1 MFMEEI
7 NQNSQTFLDFNSDI
21 LKPSNENDLQ
31 EIIKYCYKKD
41 LPIEIVGA
49 GTKNQIGKKL
59 QCAKILD
66 MSNISGILEYKPEE
80 LYITAKAGTPIKT
93 VQDELR
99 KNNQHLAFEPVNF
112 SELFKKDS
120 NEGTIG
126 GTLSCNFSGSR
137 RFKVGSARD
146 HILGFK
152 GYNGKGEKIKS
163 GGTVVKNVTGYD
175 LSKLVTGSFGTLLI
189 LSEITLKV
197 LPLQTDTKTIIVSGL
212 ALEHSMGVMGSAM
225 DSSNDPSGAVFYPSN
240 FRNNFVFNDLTH
252 PGSIT
257 AIRVEG
263 TKISTEERINNLIED
278 LSLID
283 KNITVLDNTQSEI
296 FWEDTRNLK
305 VFSKNQKSLLRAVI
319 PISETINLINRL
331 KTFHPSYFID
341 WGGALVWLELDYLSN
356 QKIDQIRN
364 RILNSGGYLTVIKS
378 PENLKSSSEIFTI
391 DPIKFKISQSLKK
404 SFDPKRIFNPGK
416 MYTGI

>member
-1 MFMEEI
+1 MEET
-7 NQNSQTFLDFNSDI
+7 NQNSQTYQDFNSDI
-21 LKPSNENDLQ
+21 YKPNNEKDLQ
-31 EIIKYCYKKD
+31 EIIKYCFKNN
-41 LPIEIVGA
+41 LPIEIIGK
-49 GTKNQIGKKL
+49 GTKSLIGKKL
-59 QCAKILD
+59 QCAKTLD
-66 MSNISGILEYKPEE
+66 MSNISGIIDYKPEE
-80 LYITAKAGTPIKT
+80 LYITVKAGTPIKT
-93 VQDELR
+93 IQDELK

-152 GYNGKGEKIKS
+152 GYNGTGEKIKS

-175 LSKLVTGSFGTLLI
+175 LSKLITGSFGTLLV

-212 ALEHSMGVMGSAM
+212 SLEHALGIMGSAIS
-225 DSSNDPSGAVFYPSN
+225 SSNDPSGTVFYPDSL
-240 FRNNFVFNDLTH
+240 RDNFVFNDLTH

-257 AIRVEG
+257 AIRIEG
-263 TKISTEERINNLIED
+263 SKISTEQRINNLIKD

-283 KNITVLDNTQSEI
+283 KNITVLDSVQSEI
-296 FWEDTRNLK
+296 FWEDTRSLK
-305 VFSKNQKSLLRAVI
+305 VFSKNQKNILRAVI
-319 PISETINLINRL
+319 PSSETTNLINRL
-331 KTFHPSYFID
+331 KSFHPNYFID
-341 WGGALVWLELDYLSN
+341 WGGSLIWLELDYLSS

-364 RILNSGGYLTVIKS
+364 RILVADGYLTVIKS
-378 PENLKSSSEIFTI
+378 QESIKSSLEIFTI
-391 DPIKFKISQSLKK
+391 DPIKFKISQNLKK
-404 SFDPKRIFNPGK
+404 SFDPKRILNPGK

>member
-1 MFMEEI
+1 MEEI
-7 NQNSQTFLDFNSDI
+7 NQNSQTFQDFNSDI
-21 LKPSNENDLQ
+21 YKPDNEKDLQ
-31 EIIKYCYKKD
+31 EIIKYCFKKN
-41 LPIEIVGA
+41 LPIEIIGR
-49 GTKNQIGKKL
+49 GTKNQIGKRL
-59 QCAKILD
+59 QCAKTLD
-66 MSNISGILEYKPEE
+66 MSNISGIIDYKPEE
-80 LYITAKAGTPIKT
+80 LYITVKAGTPILT
-93 VQDELR
+93 IQNELK

-152 GYNGKGEKIKS
+152 GFNGKGEKIKS

-175 LSKLVTGSFGTLLI
+175 LSKLITGSFGTLLV

-197 LPLQTDTKTIIVSGL
+197 LPLQTDTKTIVVSGL
-212 ALEHSMGVMGSAM
+212 SLEHALGILGSAIS
-225 DSSNDPSGAVFYPSN
+225 SSNDPSGAVFYPDSL
-240 FRNNFVFNDLTH
+240 RNNFVFNDLTH

-263 TKISTEERINNLIED
+263 SKTSTEQRINNLIQD
-278 LSLID
+278 LSLLD
-283 KNITVLDNTQSEI
+283 KNVTVIDSIQSEI
-296 FWEDTRNLK
+296 FWEDTRSIK
-305 VFSKNQKSLLRAVI
+305 VFSKNQKIFLRAVV
-319 PISETINLINRL
+319 PPSETINLINRL
-331 KTFHPSYFID
+331 KSFHPTYFID
-341 WGGALVWLELDYLSN
+341 WGGSLIWIELDYLSN
-356 QKIDQIRN
+356 QKIDQIRK
-364 RILNSGGYLTVIKS
+364 RILVADGYLTVIKS
-378 PENLKSSSEIFTI
+378 PENIKSSSELFTI
-391 DPIKFKISQSLKK
+391 DPIKFKISQNIKK

>member
-1 MFMEEI
+1 MEEI

-41 LPIEIVGA
+41 LPIEIVGT

-80 LYITAKAGTPIKT
+80 LYITVKAGTPIKT

-99 KNNQHLAFEPVNF
+99 KNNQHLAFEPINF

-137 RFKVGSARD
+137 RFKAGSARD

-175 LSKLVTGSFGTLLI
+175 LSKLVTGSFGTLLV

-212 ALEHSMGVMGSAM
+212 ALEHSMGIMGSSI

-263 TKISTEERINNLIED
+263 TKTSTEERINNLIED

-283 KNITVLDNTQSEI
+283 KNITVLDNIQSEI

-319 PISETINLINRL
+319 PASETINLINRL

-341 WGGALVWLELDYLSN
+341 WGGSLVWLELDYLSN
-356 QKIDQIRN
+356 QKIDQIRK
-364 RILNSGGYLTVIKS
+364 RILDSGGYLTVIKS

>member
-1 MFMEEI
+1 MEETS
-7 NQNSQTFLDFNSDI
+7 QNSQTFQDFNSDI
-21 LKPSNENDLQ
+21 YKPQNEEDLKS
-31 EIIKYCYKKD
+31 IIKYCFKKN
-41 LPIEIVGA
+41 LPIEIIDK

-59 QCAKILD
+59 QCAKTLD
-66 MSNISGILEYKPEE
+66 MSGISGIVDYKPEE
-80 LYITAKAGTPIKT
+80 LYITVKAGTSIEAINN
-93 VQDELR
+93 ELK

-112 SELFKKDS
+112 SRLFGADS

-126 GTLSCNFSGSR
+126 GTLACNFSGSR

-175 LSKLVTGSFGTLLI
+175 LSKLVTGSFGTLLV

-197 LPLQTDTKTIIVSGL
+197 IPIQADTKTIIVSGL
-212 ALEHSMGVMGSAM
+212 GLEHAHGVMGSAIS
-225 DSSNDPSGAVFYPSN
+225 SSNDPSGAVFYPNSL
-240 FRNNFVFNDLTH
+240 RDNFVFNDLTH

-257 AIRVEG
+257 AIRIEG
-263 TKISTEERINNLIED
+263 SKISTEQRINNLIQD

-283 KNITVLDNTQSEI
+283 KNITVLDSVQSEI
-296 FWEDTRNLK
+296 FWEDTRSIK
-305 VFSKNQKSLLRAVI
+305 VFSKNNKNILRAVI
-319 PISETINLINRL
+319 PPSETINLINRL
-331 KTFHPSYFID
+331 KTFHTTYFID
-341 WGGALVWLELDYLSN
+341 WGGSLIWIELDYLSN
-356 QKIDQIRN
+356 QKIDQIRK
-364 RILNSGGYLTVIKS
+364 RILVADGYLTVIKS
-378 PENLKSSSEIFTI
+378 PENIKSSSELFTI
-391 DPIKFKISQSLKK
+391 DPIKFKISQNLKK

>member
-1 MFMEEI
+1 MEET
-7 NQNSQTFLDFNSDI
+7 NQNSQTYQDFNSDI
-21 LKPSNENDLQ
+21 YKPNNEKDLQ
-31 EIIKYCYKKD
+31 EIIKYCFKNN
-41 LPIEIVGA
+41 LPIEIIGK
-49 GTKNQIGKKL
+49 GTKSLIGKKL
-59 QCAKILD
+59 QCAKTLD
-66 MSNISGILEYKPEE
+66 MSNISGIIDYKPEE
-80 LYITAKAGTPIKT
+80 LYITVKAGTPIKT
-93 VQDELR
+93 IQDELK

-152 GYNGKGEKIKS
+152 GYNGTGEKIKS

-175 LSKLVTGSFGTLLI
+175 LSKLITGSFGTHLV

-212 ALEHSMGVMGSAM
+212 SLEHALGIMGSAIS
-225 DSSNDPSGAVFYPSN
+225 SSNDPSGTVFYPDSL
-240 FRNNFVFNDLTH
+240 RDNFVFNDLTH

-257 AIRVEG
+257 AIRIEG
-263 TKISTEERINNLIED
+263 SKISTEQRINNLIKD

-283 KNITVLDNTQSEI
+283 KNITVLDSVQSEI
-296 FWEDTRNLK
+296 FWEDTRSLK
-305 VFSKNQKSLLRAVI
+305 VFSKNQKNILRAVI
-319 PISETINLINRL
+319 PSSETTNLINRL
-331 KTFHPSYFID
+331 KSFHPNYFID
-341 WGGALVWLELDYLSN
+341 WGGSLIWLELDYLSS

-364 RILNSGGYLTVIKS
+364 RILVADGYLTVIKS
-378 PENLKSSSEIFTI
+378 QESIKSSLEIFTI
-391 DPIKFKISQSLKK
+391 DPIKFKISQNLKK
-404 SFDPKRIFNPGK
+404 IIDPKRIFNPGK
-416 MYTGI
+416 M

>member
-1 MFMEEI
+1 MEEI

-21 LKPSNENDLQ
+21 LKPNNENDLK

-66 MSNISGILEYKPEE
+66 MSNISGIVEYKPEE
-80 LYITAKAGTPIKT
+80 LYITVKAGTPVKT
-93 VQDELR
+93 VQDELK
-99 KNNQHLAFEPVNF
+99 KNNQHLAFEPINF

-126 GTLSCNFSGSR
+126 GTLSCNFSGAR

-212 ALEHSMGVMGSAM
+212 ALEHSLGIMGSAIA
-225 DSSNDPSGAVFYPSN
+225 SSNDPSGVVFYPASL
-240 FRNNFVFNDLTH
+240 RSNFVFNDLTH

-263 TKISTEERINNLIED
+263 TKTSTEQRINNLIEN

-283 KNITVLDNTQSEI
+283 KNITVLDSIQSEI
-296 FWEDTRNLK
+296 FWEDTRSLK
-305 VFSKNQKSLLRAVI
+305 VFSKNQKNILRSIVPA
-319 PISETINLINRL
+319 SETINLINRL
-331 KTFHPSYFID
+331 KTFHPTYFID
-341 WGGALVWLELDYLSN
+341 WGGSLIWLELDYLSN
-356 QKIDQIRN
+356 LKIDQIR
-364 RILNSGGYLTVIKS
+364 RRVLDVGGYLTVIRS
-378 PENLKSSSEIFTI
+378 PQNLKSSSEIFTI
-391 DPIKFKISQSLKK
+391 DPIKFKISQNLKK

>member
-1 MFMEEI
+1 MEEI
-7 NQNSQTFLDFNSDI
+7 NQNSQTFLDFSSDI
-21 LKPSNENDLQ
+21 LKPNNENDLQ

-66 MSNISGILEYKPEE
+66 MSNISGIVEYKPEE
-80 LYITAKAGTPIKT
+80 LYITVKAGTPVKT
-93 VQDELR
+93 VQDELK
-99 KNNQHLAFEPVNF
+99 KNNQHLAFEPINF

-126 GTLSCNFSGSR
+126 GTLSCNFSGAR

-212 ALEHSMGVMGSAM
+212 ALEHSLGIMGSAIA
-225 DSSNDPSGAVFYPSN
+225 SSNDPSGVVFYPASL
-240 FRNNFVFNDLTH
+240 RSNFVFNDLTH

-263 TKISTEERINNLIED
+263 TKTSTEQRINNLIEN

-283 KNITVLDNTQSEI
+283 KNITVLDSIQSEI
-296 FWEDTRNLK
+296 FWEDTRSLK
-305 VFSKNQKSLLRAVI
+305 VFSKNQKNILRSIVPA
-319 PISETINLINRL
+319 SETINLINRL
-331 KTFHPSYFID
+331 KTFHPTYFID
-341 WGGALVWLELDYLSN
+341 WGGSLIWLELDYLSN
-356 QKIDQIRN
+356 QKIDQIR
-364 RILNSGGYLTVIKS
+364 RRVLDVGGYLTVIRS

-391 DPIKFKISQSLKK
+391 DPIKFKISQNLKK

>member
-1 MFMEEI
+1 MEEI
-7 NQNSQTFLDFNSDI
+7 NQNSQTFLDFNLDI
-21 LKPSNENDLQ
+21 LKPNNENDLQ

-41 LPIEIVGA
+41 LPIEIVGT
-49 GTKNQIGKKL
+49 GTKSKIGKKL

-66 MSNISGILEYKPEE
+66 MSNISGIIEYKPEE
-80 LYITAKAGTPIKT
+80 LYITVKAGTSIKA
-93 VQDELR
+93 VQDELK
-99 KNNQHLAFEPVNF
+99 KNSQHLAFEPTNF
-112 SELFKKDS
+112 SELFKTDL

-175 LSKLVTGSFGTLLI
+175 LSKLVTGSFGTLLV

-212 ALEHSMGVMGSAM
+212 ALEHSLGIMGSAIT
-225 DSSNDPSGAVFYPSN
+225 SSNDPSGIVFYPDSL
-240 FRNNFVFNDLTH
+240 RNNFVFNDLTH

-263 TKISTEERINNLIED
+263 TKTSTEQRINNLIED

-283 KNITVLDNTQSEI
+283 KNITVLDSVQSEI
-296 FWEDTRNLK
+296 FWEDTRSLK
-305 VFSKNQKSLLRAVI
+305 VFSKNQKSILRTVI
-319 PISETINLINRL
+319 PASETINLINRL
-331 KTFHPSYFID
+331 KPFHPTYFID
-341 WGGALVWLELDYLSN
+341 WGGSLIWLELDYLSN
-356 QKIDQIRN
+356 QKIDQIRK
-364 RILNSGGYLTVIKS
+364 RVLDTGGYLTVIKS
-378 PENLKSSSEIFTI
+378 AENIKFSSEIFTI

>member
-1 MFMEEI
+1 MEET
-7 NQNSQTFLDFNSDI
+7 NQNSQTYQDFNSDI
-21 LKPSNENDLQ
+21 YKPNNEKDLQ
-31 EIIKYCYKKD
+31 EIIKYCFKNN
-41 LPIEIVGA
+41 LPIEIIGK
-49 GTKNQIGKKL
+49 GTKSLIGKKL
-59 QCAKILD
+59 QCAKTLD
-66 MSNISGILEYKPEE
+66 MSNISGIIDYKPEE
-80 LYITAKAGTPIKT
+80 LYITVKAGTPIKT
-93 VQDELR
+93 IQDELK

-152 GYNGKGEKIKS
+152 GYNCTGEKIKS

-175 LSKLVTGSFGTLLI
+175 LSKLITGSFGTLLV

-212 ALEHSMGVMGSAM
+212 SLEHALGIMGSAIS
-225 DSSNDPSGAVFYPSN
+225 SSNDPSGTVFYPDSL
-240 FRNNFVFNDLTH
+240 RDNFVFNDLTH

-257 AIRVEG
+257 AIRIEG
-263 TKISTEERINNLIED
+263 SKISTEQRINNLIKD

-283 KNITVLDNTQSEI
+283 KNITVLDSVQSEI
-296 FWEDTRNLK
+296 FWEDTRSLK
-305 VFSKNQKSLLRAVI
+305 VFSKNQKNILRAVI
-319 PISETINLINRL
+319 PSSETTNLINRL
-331 KTFHPSYFID
+331 KSFHPNYFID
-341 WGGALVWLELDYLSN
+341 WGGSLIWLELDYLSS

-364 RILNSGGYLTVIKS
+364 RILVADGYLTVIKS
-378 PENLKSSSEIFTI
+378 QESIKSSLEIFTI
-391 DPIKFKISQSLKK
+391 DPIKFKISQNLKK

>member
-1 MFMEEI
+1 MEEI
-7 NQNSQTFLDFNSDI
+7 NQNSQTSPDFNLDI
-21 LKPSNENDLQ
+21 LKPENENELQ
-31 EIIKYCYKKD
+31 QIIKYCYKKD

-49 GTKNQIGKKL
+49 RTKNGIGKKL
-59 QCAKILD
+59 QCAKTLD
-66 MSNISGILEYKPEE
+66 MSNISGIIDYKPEE
-80 LYITAKAGTPIKT
+80 LYITVKAGTPIKT
-93 VQDELR
+93 VQEKLR
-99 KNNQHLAFEPVNF
+99 SNNQHLAFEPINF

-126 GTLSCNFSGSR
+126 GTISCNFSGSR

-152 GYNGKGEKIKS
+152 GYNGTGEKIKS

-175 LSKLVTGSFGTLLI
+175 LSKLITGSFGTLLV

-212 ALEHSMGVMGSAM
+212 SLEHALGIMGSAIS
-225 DSSNDPSGAVFYPSN
+225 SSNDPSGTVFYPDSL
-240 FRNNFVFNDLTH
+240 RDNFVFNDLTH

-257 AIRVEG
+257 AIRIEG
-263 TKISTEERINNLIED
+263 SKISTEQRINNLIKD

-283 KNITVLDNTQSEI
+283 KNITVLDSVQSEI
-296 FWEDTRNLK
+296 FWEDTRSLK
-305 VFSKNQKSLLRAVI
+305 VFSKNQKNILRAVI
-319 PISETINLINRL
+319 PSSETTNLINRL
-331 KTFHPSYFID
+331 KSFHPNYFID
-341 WGGALVWLELDYLSN
+341 WGGSLIWLELDYLSS

-364 RILNSGGYLTVIKS
+364 RILVADGYLTVIKS
-378 PENLKSSSEIFTI
+378 QESIKSSLEIFTI
-391 DPIKFKISQSLKK
+391 DPIKFKISQNLKK

>member
-1 MFMEEI
+1 MEEI

-21 LKPSNENDLQ
+21 LKPNNEKDLQ
-31 EIIKYCYKKD
+31 EIIQYCYKKD
-41 LPIEIVGA
+41 LPIEIMGL

-80 LYITAKAGTPIKT
+80 LYITVKAGTAIKT
-93 VQDELR
+93 VQDELK

-112 SELFKKDS
+112 SALLKKDS
-120 NEGTIG
+120 NEGTVG

-146 HILGFK
+146 HVLGFK

-175 LSKLVTGSFGTLLI
+175 LSKLVAGSFGTLLV

-212 ALEHSMGVMGSAM
+212 AVEHSLGIMGSAIA
-225 DSSNDPSGAVFYPSN
+225 SSNDPSGAVFYPSN

-263 TKISTEERINNLIED
+263 TKTSTEQRINNLIEN

-283 KNITVLDNTQSEI
+283 KNITVLDSIQSEI
-296 FWEDTRNLK
+296 FWEDTRSLK
-305 VFSKNQKSLLRAVI
+305 VFSKNQKNILRAVV
-319 PISETINLINRL
+319 PASESINLINRL
-331 KTFHPSYFID
+331 KSFHPTYFID
-341 WGGALVWLELDYLSN
+341 WGGSLIWLELDYLSN
-356 QKIDQIRN
+356 QKIDQIRK
-364 RILNSGGYLTVIKS
+364 RVLDIGGYLTVIKS

-391 DPIKFKISQSLKK
+391 DPIKFKISQGLKK